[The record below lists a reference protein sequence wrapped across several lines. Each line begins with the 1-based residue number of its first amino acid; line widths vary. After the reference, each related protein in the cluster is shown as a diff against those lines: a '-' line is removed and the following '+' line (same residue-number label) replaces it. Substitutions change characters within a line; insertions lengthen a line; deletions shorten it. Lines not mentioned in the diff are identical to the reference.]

1 MAGADITQFTRLDE
15 LMQTAAGR
23 TTRQS
28 AKPLEGDTGH
38 IFMLGKITREQLVDT
53 IRLQLAGMGFVLGS
67 FQRHR
72 LQAIFQLYLGTESH
86 GLETDGLRTY
96 LVRGLYGRALQRDLN
111 SICMEARR
119 TGIDCRDRDVN
130 RFVYSK
136 EVKEYHP
143 FRQYMEWLPE
153 WDGKDRVSDL
163 ARRVSSEPLWVEGFH
178 RWMLALASQWMG
190 SNRMHANSL
199 APILVSERQGCQ
211 KSTFCKSLMPS
222 SLVRYYTDSV
232 DLSASTQMEQKLGL
246 FGLINLDEFDRLP
259 DRKMALLK
267 NWMQMAGMNVRK
279 AHAKHFH
286 PLPRLASFIG
296 TTNQKNLLSDPTG
309 SRRFLC
315 VEVQSKINCEGIE
328 HDQIYAQLKNELQK
342 GERHWFT
349 SAEEEAIMRSNEA
362 FYKRPIEEDVFH
374 ACFRAA
380 CPGDLNVH
388 PLSAASIF
396 QILKEKNP
404 AAMRSSTA
412 SNFGKVL
419 TALHIERKHTRY
431 GNLYQVVPLT
441 LHTFHRI

>member
-1 MAGADITQFTRLDE
+1 MKTVLDFLGPLWLRFLKPDGSITVPHPNE
-15 LMQTAAGR
+15 GK
-23 TTRQS
+23 
-28 AKPLEGDTGH
+28 AKRSSNSNSILQKSLET
-38 IFMLGKITREQLVDT
+38 F
-53 IRLQLAGMGFVLGS
+53 LQERIEFRFNLLS
-67 FQRHR
+67 EE
-72 LQAIFQLYLGTESH
+72 TEYRYKQ
-86 GLETDGLRTY
+86 LETDRFYPVT
-96 LVRGLYGRALQRDLN
+96 QRDLN

-267 NWMQMAGMNVRK
+267 NWMQMAGTNVRK

-296 TTNQKNLLSDPTG
+296 TTNQKNLLSAPTG

-380 CPGDLNVH
+380 CPGDLNVNAAVKPMSSKSSLALKSSLQLLICQH
-388 PLSAASIF
+388 GDNRLSIRGQVRVRTREQGGDQMIHLF
-396 QILKEKNP
+396 Q
-404 AAMRSSTA
+404 
-412 SNFGKVL
+412 G
-419 TALHIERKHTRY
+419 
-431 GNLYQVVPLT
+431 
-441 LHTFHRI
+441 

>member
-1 MAGADITQFTRLDE
+1 MKTVLDFLGQLWLRFLKPDGSITVPHPNE
-15 LMQTAAGR
+15 GK
-23 TTRQS
+23 
-28 AKPLEGDTGH
+28 AKRSSNSNSILQKSLET
-38 IFMLGKITREQLVDT
+38 F
-53 IRLQLAGMGFVLGS
+53 LQERIEFRFNLLS
-67 FQRHR
+67 EE
-72 LQAIFQLYLGTESH
+72 TEYRYKQ
-86 GLETDGLRTY
+86 LETDRFYPVT
-96 LVRGLYGRALQRDLN
+96 QRDLN

-296 TTNQKNLLSDPTG
+296 TTNQKNLLSAPTG

-380 CPGDLNVH
+380 CPGDLNVNAAVKPMSSKSSLALKSSLQLLICQH
-388 PLSAASIF
+388 GDNRLSIRGQVRVRTREQGGDQMIHLF
-396 QILKEKNP
+396 QGSGF
-404 AAMRSSTA
+404 AGTDSGG
-412 SNFGKVL
+412 FG
-419 TALHIERKHTRY
+419 
-431 GNLYQVVPLT
+431 
-441 LHTFHRI
+441 

>member
-1 MAGADITQFTRLDE
+1 MKTVLDFLGQLWLRFLKPDGSITVPHPNE
-15 LMQTAAGR
+15 GK
-23 TTRQS
+23 
-28 AKPLEGDTGH
+28 AKRSSNSNSILQKSLET
-38 IFMLGKITREQLVDT
+38 F
-53 IRLQLAGMGFVLGS
+53 LQERIEFRFNLLS
-67 FQRHR
+67 EE
-72 LQAIFQLYLGTESH
+72 TEYRYKQ
-86 GLETDGLRTY
+86 LETDRFYPVT
-96 LVRGLYGRALQRDLN
+96 QRDLN

-296 TTNQKNLLSDPTG
+296 TTNQKNLLSAPTG

-380 CPGDLNVH
+380 CPGDLNVN
-388 PLSAASIF
+388 AAVKPMSSKSSLALKSSLQLLISNDYQRGKSIPPTNVF
-396 QILKEKNP
+396 AKKSLQ
-404 AAMRSSTA
+404 
-412 SNFGKVL
+412 VL
-419 TALHIERKHTRY
+419 LLVMLHSI
-431 GNLYQVVPLT
+431 
-441 LHTFHRI
+441 

>member
-1 MAGADITQFTRLDE
+1 MKTVSDFLGQLWLRFLKPNGPITIPH
-15 LMQTAAGR
+15 QTEGK
-23 TTRQS
+23 
-28 AKPLEGDTGH
+28 AKRFSDNNS
-38 IFMLGKITREQLVDT
+38 I
-53 IRLQLAGMGFVLGS
+53 LQKS
-67 FQRHR
+67 
-72 LQAIFQLYLGTESH
+72 
-86 GLETDGLRTY
+86 LETFLQEIIEFRFNLLSEETEYRYKRSEADRFYPVT
-96 LVRGLYGRALQRDLN
+96 QRDLN

-119 TGIDCRDRDVN
+119 TGIDCWDRDVN

-143 FRQYMEWLPE
+143 FRQYMERLPE

-190 SNRMHANSL
+190 SDRMHANSL

-328 HDQIYAQLKNELQK
+328 HDQIYAQLKDELQK

-349 SAEEEAIMRSNEA
+349 SGEEEAIMRSNEA
-362 FYKRPIEEDVFH
+362 FYKRTIEEDVFH

-404 AAMRSSTA
+404 AAMRGSTA

>member
-1 MAGADITQFTRLDE
+1 MKTVLDFLGQLWFRFLKSNGPITIPH
-15 LMQTAAGR
+15 QTEGK
-23 TTRQS
+23 
-28 AKPLEGDTGH
+28 AKRFSDNNSILQKSLET
-38 IFMLGKITREQLVDT
+38 F
-53 IRLQLAGMGFVLGS
+53 LQEIIEFRFNLLS
-67 FQRHR
+67 EE
-72 LQAIFQLYLGTESH
+72 TESRYKRS
-86 GLETDGLRTY
+86 EADRFYPVT
-96 LVRGLYGRALQRDLN
+96 QRDLN

-143 FRQYMEWLPE
+143 FRQYMERLPE

-190 SNRMHANSL
+190 SDRMHANSL

>member
-1 MAGADITQFTRLDE
+1 MAGADITQFTRLDK

-28 AKPLEGDTGH
+28 AKPLESNTGH

>member
-1 MAGADITQFTRLDE
+1 MAGADITQFTRLDK
-15 LMQTAAGR
+15 LMQAAAGR
-23 TTRQS
+23 TARQA

-211 KSTFCKSLMPS
+211 KSTFCKSLMTS

-296 TTNQKNLLSDPTG
+296 TTNQKNLLSAPTG

-349 SAEEEAIMRSNEA
+349 SAAEEAIMRSNEA

-380 CPGDLNVH
+380 CPGDLNVNAAVKPMSSKSSLALKSSLQLLICQH
-388 PLSAASIF
+388 GDNRLSIRGQVRVRTREQGGDQMIHLF
-396 QILKEKNP
+396 Q
-404 AAMRSSTA
+404 
-412 SNFGKVL
+412 G
-419 TALHIERKHTRY
+419 
-431 GNLYQVVPLT
+431 
-441 LHTFHRI
+441 

>member
-1 MAGADITQFTRLDE
+1 MKTVLDFLGQLWLRFLKPDGSITVPHPNE
-15 LMQTAAGR
+15 GK
-23 TTRQS
+23 
-28 AKPLEGDTGH
+28 AKRSSNSNS
-38 IFMLGKITREQLVDT
+38 I
-53 IRLQLAGMGFVLGS
+53 LQKS
-67 FQRHR
+67 
-72 LQAIFQLYLGTESH
+72 
-86 GLETDGLRTY
+86 LETFLQERIEFHFNLLSEETEYRYKRSEADRFYPVT
-96 LVRGLYGRALQRDLN
+96 QRDLN

-190 SNRMHANSL
+190 SDRMHANSL

-296 TTNQKNLLSDPTG
+296 TTNQKNLLSAPTG

-380 CPGDLNVH
+380 CPGDLNVN
-388 PLSAASIF
+388 AASETYVIE
-396 QILKEKNP
+396 IIP
-404 AAMRSSTA
+404 ST
-412 SNFGKVL
+412 
-419 TALHIERKHTRY
+419 
-431 GNLYQVVPLT
+431 
-441 LHTFHRI
+441 

>member
-1 MAGADITQFTRLDE
+1 MKTVLDFLGQLWLRFLKPDGSITVPHPNE
-15 LMQTAAGR
+15 GK
-23 TTRQS
+23 
-28 AKPLEGDTGH
+28 AKRSSNSNSILQKSLET
-38 IFMLGKITREQLVDT
+38 F
-53 IRLQLAGMGFVLGS
+53 LQERIEFRFNLLS
-67 FQRHR
+67 EE
-72 LQAIFQLYLGTESH
+72 TEYRYKQ
-86 GLETDGLRTY
+86 LETDRFYPVT
-96 LVRGLYGRALQRDLN
+96 QRDLN

-296 TTNQKNLLSDPTG
+296 TTNQKNLLSAPTG

-342 GERHWFT
+342 GECHWFT

-380 CPGDLNVH
+380 CPGDLNVNAAVKPMSSKSSLALKSSLQLLICQH
-388 PLSAASIF
+388 GDNRLSIRGQVRVRTREQGGDQMIHLF
-396 QILKEKNP
+396 Q
-404 AAMRSSTA
+404 
-412 SNFGKVL
+412 G
-419 TALHIERKHTRY
+419 
-431 GNLYQVVPLT
+431 
-441 LHTFHRI
+441 

>member
-1 MAGADITQFTRLDE
+1 MAGADITQFTRLDK
-15 LMQTAAGR
+15 LMQAAAGR
-23 TTRQS
+23 TARQA

-38 IFMLGKITREQLVDT
+38 IFMLGKIACEQLVDAL
-53 IRLQLAGMGFVLGS
+53 RLQLAGMGFVLGS

-199 APILVSERQGCQ
+199 APILVSERPGCQ

-296 TTNQKNLLSDPTG
+296 TTNQKNLLSAPTG

-380 CPGDLNVH
+380 CPGDLNVNAAVKPMSSKSSLALKSSLQLLICQH
-388 PLSAASIF
+388 GDNRLSIRGQVRVRTREQGGDQMIHLF
-396 QILKEKNP
+396 Q
-404 AAMRSSTA
+404 
-412 SNFGKVL
+412 G
-419 TALHIERKHTRY
+419 
-431 GNLYQVVPLT
+431 
-441 LHTFHRI
+441 

>member
-1 MAGADITQFTRLDE
+1 MKTVLDFLGQLWLRFLKPDGSITVPHPNE
-15 LMQTAAGR
+15 GK
-23 TTRQS
+23 
-28 AKPLEGDTGH
+28 AKRSSNSNSILQKSLET
-38 IFMLGKITREQLVDT
+38 F
-53 IRLQLAGMGFVLGS
+53 LQERIEFRFNLLS
-67 FQRHR
+67 EE
-72 LQAIFQLYLGTESH
+72 TEYRYKQ
-86 GLETDGLRTY
+86 LETDRFYPVT
-96 LVRGLYGRALQRDLN
+96 QRDLN

-296 TTNQKNLLSDPTG
+296 TTNQKNLLSAPTG

-419 TALHIERKHTRY
+419 TALRIERKHTRY
-431 GNLYQVVPLT
+431 GNLYHVVPLT

>member
-1 MAGADITQFTRLDE
+1 
-15 LMQTAAGR
+15 
-23 TTRQS
+23 
-28 AKPLEGDTGH
+28 
-38 IFMLGKITREQLVDT
+38 
-53 IRLQLAGMGFVLGS
+53 
-67 FQRHR
+67 
-72 LQAIFQLYLGTESH
+72 
-86 GLETDGLRTY
+86 
-96 LVRGLYGRALQRDLN
+96 
-111 SICMEARR
+111 MEARR
-119 TGIDCRDRDVN
+119 TGIDCWDRDVN

-143 FRQYMEWLPE
+143 FRQYMERLPE

-190 SNRMHANSL
+190 SDRMHANSL

-222 SLVRYYTDSV
+222 SLVRYYTDNV

-328 HDQIYAQLKNELQK
+328 HDQIYAQLKDELQK

-349 SAEEEAIMRSNEA
+349 SGEEEAIMRSNEA

-404 AAMRSSTA
+404 AAMRGSTA

>member
-1 MAGADITQFTRLDE
+1 MAGADITQFTRLDK
-15 LMQTAAGR
+15 LMQAAAGR
-23 TTRQS
+23 TARQA

-349 SAEEEAIMRSNEA
+349 SAKEEAIMRSNEA

-380 CPGDLNVH
+380 CPGNLNVNAAVKPMSSKSSLALKSSLQLLICQH
-388 PLSAASIF
+388 GDNRLSIRGQVRVRTREQGGDQMIHLF
-396 QILKEKNP
+396 Q
-404 AAMRSSTA
+404 
-412 SNFGKVL
+412 G
-419 TALHIERKHTRY
+419 
-431 GNLYQVVPLT
+431 
-441 LHTFHRI
+441 

>member
-1 MAGADITQFTRLDE
+1 MT
-15 LMQTAAGR
+15 
-23 TTRQS
+23 
-28 AKPLEGDTGH
+28 
-38 IFMLGKITREQLVDT
+38 
-53 IRLQLAGMGFVLGS
+53 
-67 FQRHR
+67 
-72 LQAIFQLYLGTESH
+72 
-86 GLETDGLRTY
+86 
-96 LVRGLYGRALQRDLN
+96 QRDLN

-119 TGIDCRDRDVN
+119 TGIDCWDRDVN

-143 FRQYMEWLPE
+143 FRQYMERLPE

-190 SNRMHANSL
+190 SDRMHANSL

-328 HDQIYAQLKNELQK
+328 HDQIYAQLKDELQK

-349 SAEEEAIMRSNEA
+349 SGEEEAIMRSNEA

-404 AAMRSSTA
+404 AAMRGSTA
-412 SNFGKVL
+412 SKFGKVL

>member
-1 MAGADITQFTRLDE
+1 MKTVLDFLGQLWLRFLKPDGSITVPHPNE
-15 LMQTAAGR
+15 GK
-23 TTRQS
+23 
-28 AKPLEGDTGH
+28 AKRSSDSNSILQKSLET
-38 IFMLGKITREQLVDT
+38 F
-53 IRLQLAGMGFVLGS
+53 LQERIEFRFNLLS
-67 FQRHR
+67 EE
-72 LQAIFQLYLGTESH
+72 TEYRYKQ
-86 GLETDGLRTY
+86 LETDRFYPVT
-96 LVRGLYGRALQRDLN
+96 QRDLN

-119 TGIDCRDRDVN
+119 TGIDCWDRDVN

-143 FRQYMEWLPE
+143 FRQYMERLPE

-190 SNRMHANSL
+190 SDRMHANSL

-380 CPGDLNVH
+380 CSGDLNVH

-404 AAMRSSTA
+404 AAMRGSTA

-419 TALHIERKHTRY
+419 TALHIERKHTHY

-441 LHTFHRI
+441 LHTFHWI

>member
-1 MAGADITQFTRLDE
+1 MKTVLDFLGQLWFRFLKSNGPITIPH
-15 LMQTAAGR
+15 QTEGK
-23 TTRQS
+23 
-28 AKPLEGDTGH
+28 AKRFSDNNSILQKSLET
-38 IFMLGKITREQLVDT
+38 F
-53 IRLQLAGMGFVLGS
+53 LQEIIEFRFNLLS
-67 FQRHR
+67 EE
-72 LQAIFQLYLGTESH
+72 TESRYKRS
-86 GLETDGLRTY
+86 EADRFYPVT
-96 LVRGLYGRALQRDLN
+96 QRDLN

-190 SNRMHANSL
+190 SDRMHANSL

>member
-1 MAGADITQFTRLDE
+1 MKTVLDFLGQLWLRFLKPDGSITVPHPNE
-15 LMQTAAGR
+15 GK
-23 TTRQS
+23 
-28 AKPLEGDTGH
+28 AKRSSNSNSILQKSLET
-38 IFMLGKITREQLVDT
+38 F
-53 IRLQLAGMGFVLGS
+53 LQERIEFRFNLLS
-67 FQRHR
+67 EE
-72 LQAIFQLYLGTESH
+72 TEYRYKQ
-86 GLETDGLRTY
+86 LETDRFYPVT
-96 LVRGLYGRALQRDLN
+96 QRDLN

-190 SNRMHANSL
+190 SDRMHANSL

-296 TTNQKNLLSDPTG
+296 TTNQKNLLSAPTG

-328 HDQIYAQLKNELQK
+328 HDQIYAQLKDELQK

-349 SAEEEAIMRSNEA
+349 SGEEEAIMRSNEA

-404 AAMRSSTA
+404 AAMRGSTA

>member
-1 MAGADITQFTRLDE
+1 MKTVLDFLGQLWLRFLKPDGSITVPHPNE
-15 LMQTAAGR
+15 GK
-23 TTRQS
+23 
-28 AKPLEGDTGH
+28 AKRSSNSNSILQKSLET
-38 IFMLGKITREQLVDT
+38 F
-53 IRLQLAGMGFVLGS
+53 LQERIEFRFNLLS
-67 FQRHR
+67 EE
-72 LQAIFQLYLGTESH
+72 TEYRYKQ
-86 GLETDGLRTY
+86 LETDRFYPVT
-96 LVRGLYGRALQRDLN
+96 QRDLN

-296 TTNQKNLLSDPTG
+296 TTNQKNLLSAPTG

-362 FYKRPIEEDVFH
+362 FYKPMSSKSSLALKSSLQLLICQH
-374 ACFRAA
+374 
-380 CPGDLNVH
+380 GDNR
-388 PLSAASIF
+388 LSIRGQVRVRTREQGGDQMIHLF
-396 QILKEKNP
+396 Q
-404 AAMRSSTA
+404 
-412 SNFGKVL
+412 G
-419 TALHIERKHTRY
+419 
-431 GNLYQVVPLT
+431 
-441 LHTFHRI
+441 

>member
-1 MAGADITQFTRLDE
+1 MKTVLDFLGQLWFRFLKSNGPITIPH
-15 LMQTAAGR
+15 QTEGK
-23 TTRQS
+23 
-28 AKPLEGDTGH
+28 AKRFSDNNSILQKSLET
-38 IFMLGKITREQLVDT
+38 F
-53 IRLQLAGMGFVLGS
+53 LQEIIEFRFNLLS
-67 FQRHR
+67 EE
-72 LQAIFQLYLGTESH
+72 TESRYKRS
-86 GLETDGLRTY
+86 EADRFYPVT
-96 LVRGLYGRALQRDLN
+96 QRDLN

-190 SNRMHANSL
+190 SDRMHANSL

-296 TTNQKNLLSDPTG
+296 TTNQKTLLSDPTG

-380 CPGDLNVH
+380 CPGDLNVN
-388 PLSAASIF
+388 AASETYVIE
-396 QILKEKNP
+396 IIP
-404 AAMRSSTA
+404 ST
-412 SNFGKVL
+412 
-419 TALHIERKHTRY
+419 
-431 GNLYQVVPLT
+431 
-441 LHTFHRI
+441 

>member
-1 MAGADITQFTRLDE
+1 MKTVLDFLGQLWLRFLKPDGSITVPHPNE
-15 LMQTAAGR
+15 GK
-23 TTRQS
+23 
-28 AKPLEGDTGH
+28 AKRSSNSNSILQKSLET
-38 IFMLGKITREQLVDT
+38 F
-53 IRLQLAGMGFVLGS
+53 LQERIEFRFNLLS
-67 FQRHR
+67 EE
-72 LQAIFQLYLGTESH
+72 TEYRYKQ
-86 GLETDGLRTY
+86 LETDRFYPVT
-96 LVRGLYGRALQRDLN
+96 QRDLN

-296 TTNQKNLLSDPTG
+296 TTNQKNLLSAPTG

-342 GERHWFT
+342 GEHHWFT

-380 CPGDLNVH
+380 CPGDLNVNAAVKPMSSKSSLALKSSLQLLICQH
-388 PLSAASIF
+388 GDNRLSIRGQVRVRTREQGGDQMIHLF
-396 QILKEKNP
+396 Q
-404 AAMRSSTA
+404 
-412 SNFGKVL
+412 G
-419 TALHIERKHTRY
+419 
-431 GNLYQVVPLT
+431 
-441 LHTFHRI
+441 

>member
-1 MAGADITQFTRLDE
+1 MAGADITQFTRLDK
-15 LMQTAAGR
+15 LMQAAAGR
-23 TTRQS
+23 TARQA

-296 TTNQKNLLSDPTG
+296 TTNQKNLLSAPTG

-380 CPGDLNVH
+380 CPGDLNVNAAVKPMSSKSSLALKSSLQLLICQH
-388 PLSAASIF
+388 GDNRLSTGSGSSPN
-396 QILKEKNP
+396 KRTGR
-404 AAMRSSTA
+404 RSDDPS
-412 SNFGKVL
+412 L
-419 TALHIERKHTRY
+419 
-431 GNLYQVVPLT
+431 P
-441 LHTFHRI
+441 RIRICRDG

>member
-1 MAGADITQFTRLDE
+1 MAGADITQFTRLDK
-15 LMQTAAGR
+15 LMQAAAGR
-23 TTRQS
+23 TARQA

-190 SNRMHANSL
+190 SDRMHANSL

-232 DLSASTQMEQKLGL
+232 DLSGSTQMEQKLGL
-246 FGLINLDEFDRLP
+246 FGLINLDEFDRLS

-279 AHAKHFH
+279 AHAKHS
-286 PLPRLASFIG
+286 P
-296 TTNQKNLLSDPTG
+296 PTPP
-309 SRRFLC
+309 SL
-315 VEVQSKINCEGIE
+315 
-328 HDQIYAQLKNELQK
+328 IYWHYEP
-342 GERHWFT
+342 
-349 SAEEEAIMRSNEA
+349 EEPI
-362 FYKRPIEEDVFH
+362 KRPHGKPPF
-374 ACFRAA
+374 
-380 CPGDLNVH
+380 P
-388 PLSAASIF
+388 
-396 QILKEKNP
+396 
-404 AAMRSSTA
+404 MRGGA
-412 SNFGKVL
+412 K
-419 TALHIERKHTRY
+419 
-431 GNLYQVVPLT
+431 QD
-441 LHTFHRI
+441 

>member
-1 MAGADITQFTRLDE
+1 MKTVSDFLGQLWLRFLKPNGPITIPH
-15 LMQTAAGR
+15 QTEGK
-23 TTRQS
+23 
-28 AKPLEGDTGH
+28 AKRFSDNNS
-38 IFMLGKITREQLVDT
+38 I
-53 IRLQLAGMGFVLGS
+53 LQKS
-67 FQRHR
+67 
-72 LQAIFQLYLGTESH
+72 
-86 GLETDGLRTY
+86 LETFLQEIIEFRFNLLSEETEYRYKRSEADRFYPVT
-96 LVRGLYGRALQRDLN
+96 QRDLN

-143 FRQYMEWLPE
+143 FRQYMERLPE

-296 TTNQKNLLSDPTG
+296 TTNQKNLLSAPTG

-328 HDQIYAQLKNELQK
+328 HDQIYAQLKDELQK

-349 SAEEEAIMRSNEA
+349 SGEEEAIMRSNEA

-404 AAMRSSTA
+404 AAMRGSTA

>member
-1 MAGADITQFTRLDE
+1 MKTVLDFLGQLWLRFLKPDGSITVPHPNE
-15 LMQTAAGR
+15 GK
-23 TTRQS
+23 
-28 AKPLEGDTGH
+28 AKRSSNSNSILQKSLET
-38 IFMLGKITREQLVDT
+38 F
-53 IRLQLAGMGFVLGS
+53 LQERIEFRFNLLS
-67 FQRHR
+67 EE
-72 LQAIFQLYLGTESH
+72 TEYRYKQ
-86 GLETDGLRTY
+86 LETDRFYPVT
-96 LVRGLYGRALQRDLN
+96 QRDLN

-296 TTNQKNLLSDPTG
+296 TTNQKNLLSAPTG

-404 AAMRSSTA
+404 AAMRGSTA

>member
-1 MAGADITQFTRLDE
+1 MKTVLDFLGQLWLRFLKPDGSITVPHPNE
-15 LMQTAAGR
+15 GK
-23 TTRQS
+23 
-28 AKPLEGDTGH
+28 AKRSSNSNSILQKSLET
-38 IFMLGKITREQLVDT
+38 F
-53 IRLQLAGMGFVLGS
+53 LQERIEFRFNLLS
-67 FQRHR
+67 EE
-72 LQAIFQLYLGTESH
+72 TEYRYKQ
-86 GLETDGLRTY
+86 LETDRFYPVT
-96 LVRGLYGRALQRDLN
+96 QRDLN

-296 TTNQKNLLSDPTG
+296 TTNQKNLLSAPTG

-380 CPGDLNVH
+380 CPGDLNVNAAVKPMSSKSSLALKSSLQLLICQH
-388 PLSAASIF
+388 GDNRLSIRSQVRVRTREQGGDQMIHLF
-396 QILKEKNP
+396 Q
-404 AAMRSSTA
+404 
-412 SNFGKVL
+412 G
-419 TALHIERKHTRY
+419 
-431 GNLYQVVPLT
+431 
-441 LHTFHRI
+441 